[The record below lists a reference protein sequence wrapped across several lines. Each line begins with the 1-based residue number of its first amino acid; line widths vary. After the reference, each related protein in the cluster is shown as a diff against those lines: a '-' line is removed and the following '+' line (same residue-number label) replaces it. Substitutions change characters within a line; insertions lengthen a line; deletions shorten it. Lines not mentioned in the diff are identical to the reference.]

1 MDADELFDNR
11 QRFAA
16 VMKARRND
24 KELIELFHKLV
35 LSDKFSDDAK
45 PYCYADLVVEAAR
58 RIADGNLGLLMQT
71 LEDRSAPKKIR
82 LGIPHEKA
90 EVAMRA
96 LMKRVFAST
105 PMESDPMLKVF
116 LWSERI
122 GVAMD
127 RGHTV
132 CLGLEGGITMDVMD
146 DICDLTVYQYYPSLP
161 RPKPRP
167 QLQPELLAPTP
178 ELLAA

>member
-24 KELIELFHKLV
+24 KELLELFHKLV
-35 LSDKFSDDAK
+35 LSDKFSQLAK

-58 RIADGNLGLLMQT
+58 RIADNNLALLMRT
-71 LEDRSAPKKIR
+71 MDERSVAMKIR
-82 LGIPHEKA
+82 KGIPHEKA
-90 EVAMRA
+90 EEVMRA
-96 LMKRVFAST
+96 LLKRLFTTT
-105 PMESDPMLKVF
+105 PMQADPMLNVF
-116 LWSERI
+116 LWSERA

-127 RGHTV
+127 RGHTIG
-132 CLGLEGGITMDVMD
+132 LGLEGGIPMEVMNE
-146 DICDLTVYQYYPSLP
+146 IHDLTIYQYYPAMP
-161 RPKPRP
+161 RPR
-167 QLQPELLAPTP
+167 

>member
-1 MDADELFDNR
+1 
-11 QRFAA
+11 
-16 VMKARRND
+16 
-24 KELIELFHKLV
+24 
-35 LSDKFSDDAK
+35 
-45 PYCYADLVVEAAR
+45 
-58 RIADGNLGLLMQT
+58 
-71 LEDRSAPKKIR
+71 
-82 LGIPHEKA
+82 
-90 EVAMRA
+90 
-96 LMKRVFAST
+96 
-105 PMESDPMLKVF
+105 MESDPMLKVF